1 MMQLDL
7 FETPTAISNAAEKIS
22 VGDAVRLKSGVLADY
37 EAREDWE
44 SYHYLLDA
52 KGVGVVLSEH
62 EHKGGKYYIV
72 TFGKME
78 LYITD
83 DELEVVCE

>member
-22 VGDAVRLKSGVLADY
+22 VGDAVRLKSGVLAAY
-37 EAREDWE
+37 KAQEDWE
-44 SYHYLLDA
+44 SYYYLLDA
-52 KGVGVVLSEH
+52 KGVGTALSEH
-62 EHKGGKYYIV
+62 ERKGGKYYIV
-72 TFGKME
+72 AFGKTE

-83 DELEVVCE
+83 DELEVV